1 MTGRLVVALVA
12 SGRLLVGC
20 GAAVTGR
27 PVGATVP
34 STTAAPLT
42 TVSSSTVPPSTVP
55 PSTVPPLPGT
65 YQVLVP
71 VDASP
76 TGSALPHDLVG
87 EPVTLIVTG

>member
-12 SGRLLVGC
+12 SGLLLVGC

-42 TVSSSTVPPSTVP
+42 TVSSSTVP

>member
-12 SGRLLVGC
+12 SGLLLVGC

-42 TVSSSTVPPSTVP
+42 TVSS
-55 PSTVPPLPGT
+55 STVPPLPGT

>member
-55 PSTVPPLPGT
+55 PLPGT